1 MLPTCWDRSVWEED
15 SVGEL
20 VVGPEKEGRKAGM
33 LAVGKGGV
41 TSEGVK
47 LVVVGAALV
56 GMTAKGLLKKGIAG
70 VKVGVAWWS

>member
-1 MLPTCWDRSVWEED
+1 
-15 SVGEL
+15 
-20 VVGPEKEGRKAGM
+20 M

>member
-1 MLPTCWDRSVWEED
+1 MVNWWWGQRR
-15 SVGEL
+15 
-20 VVGPEKEGRKAGM
+20 EGRKAGM